1 MKKYIQLLSVASL
14 VVMSSSCNDLLI
26 EDPKNRLAQETFFK
40 TAQDAE
46 SSIFGIYAPMREQEA
61 YRTWYPAM
69 LTNLNDYTFSRGSQ
83 VAISEYVGLDGTNI
97 VRAELIWQ
105 RLYRSINLSN
115 ISIQEI
121 PKIAMDETQ
130 KKALVAEAKFL
141 RALNYFNMVRLFG
154 ALPIRTEP
162 FLDIDNVAGKRMPVA
177 DVYKLIEAD
186 LAQAETDLPDKGAQ
200 EGRPTKWA
208 AKTLL
213 ADAYLTSEQWQ
224 KAASKADEVVKS
236 GKFSLVEVKVPD
248 DFLKI
253 FGPTVQTTTEEI
265 FALKFSRI
273 DQLGWSY
280 VVFPHATNTPYSPG
294 GNRAHFTRPTFPL
307 IRDWPKEDLRKDFN
321 LYTDY
326 VDRVTNRVVAL
337 PAAEPI
343 CFRKYR
349 DGAAPSNNA
358 SGNDYYFYRY
368 ADVLLIYAEA
378 AAMAAN
384 GPDALALERLNM
396 VKRRGYG
403 LNPMVA
409 ATAIDVKAGLSKDT
423 FREILMNERAYEFML
438 EFKRWFD
445 LKRMG
450 TPYLKAKIKEALN
463 RDVKDVHLLF
473 PIPKVEIDNNPDMK
487 PTDQNPGY

>member
-1 MKKYIQLLSVASL
+1 MKKYIKTLSVVSL
-14 VVMSSSCNDLLI
+14 FAVTSCNDLLT
-26 EDPKNRLAQETFFK
+26 EVPRNRLAQETFFK

-46 SSIFGIYAPMREQEA
+46 SSVFGIYAPMREPEA
-61 YRTWYPAM
+61 YRTWFPAM
-69 LTNLNDYTFSRGSQ
+69 LTNLNDYTFGRGSQ
-83 VAISEYVGLDGTNI
+83 VAISEYQGLDGTNI
-97 VRAELIWQ
+97 VRAELVWQ
-105 RLYRSINLSN
+105 RLYQSINYSN

-121 PKIAMDETQ
+121 PKVDMNET
-130 KKALVAEAKFL
+130 KKKELIAEAKFL

-154 ALPIRTEP
+154 AIPIRTEP
-162 FLDIDNVAGKRMPVA
+162 FVDIDKIAGKRMPVSE
-177 DVYKLIEAD
+177 VYKLIEAD
-186 LAQAETDLPDKGAQ
+186 LMQAETDLPDKGAQ

-213 ADAYLTSEQWQ
+213 ADAYLTTEQWQ
-224 KAASKADEVVKS
+224 KAASKADEVIKS
-236 GKFSLVEVKVPD
+236 GKFSLVDVKVSD

-253 FGPTVQTTTEEI
+253 FGPTVQTTTEDI
-265 FALKFSRI
+265 FSLKFSRV

-294 GNRAHFTRPTFPL
+294 GFRAHFTRPTFPL
-307 IRDWPKEDLRKDFN
+307 IRDWAKEDLRKDFN

-368 ADVLLIYAEA
+368 ADALLIYAEA
-378 AAMAAN
+378 SVMAEN
-384 GPDALALERLNM
+384 GPNELAIERLNM
-396 VKRRGYG
+396 VKRRAYG
-403 LNPMVA
+403 QNPMDA
-409 ATAIDVKAGLSKDT
+409 SAIDVKSGLSKEA
-423 FREILMNERAYEFML
+423 FRETVLVERAYEFML

-450 TPYLKAKIKEALN
+450 TTYLKSKIKEALN
-463 RDVKDVHLLF
+463 RDVKDVHLLW

-487 PTDQNPGY
+487 PADQNPGY

>member
-1 MKKYIQLLSVASL
+1 MEKYIKLFSITTLFL
-14 VVMSSSCNDLLI
+14 GTSCSDLLI
-26 EDPKNRLAQETFFK
+26 EVPKNRLAQETFFK

-46 SSIFGIYAPMREQEA
+46 ASVYGIYAPMRTQEA
-61 YRTWYPAM
+61 YRTWFPAM
-69 LTNLNDYTFSRGSQ
+69 LTNLNDYTFGRGSQ
-83 VAISEYVGLDGTNI
+83 VAISEYQGLDGTNI
-97 VRAELIWQ
+97 VRAELVWQ
-105 RLYRSINLSN
+105 RLYRSINYSN
-115 ISIQEI
+115 ISIKEI
-121 PKIAMDETQ
+121 PNVAMDET
-130 KKALVAEAKFL
+130 KKKQLIAEAKFL
-141 RALNYFNMVRLFG
+141 RALNYYNMVRLFG
-154 ALPIRTEP
+154 AIPIRTEP
-162 FLDIDNVAGKRMPVA
+162 FLDIDKVGGKRMPVA
-177 DVYKLIEAD
+177 DVYKLIEED
-186 LAQAETDLPDKGAQ
+186 LTQAETDLPDKGAQ

-213 ADAYLTSEQWQ
+213 ADAYLTTEQWA

-236 GKFSLVEVKVPD
+236 GKFSLVDVKVPD
-248 DFLKI
+248 DFLKV
-253 FGPTVQTTTEEI
+253 FGPTVQTTTEDI
-265 FALKFSRI
+265 FSLKFSRI

-307 IRDWPKEDLRKDFN
+307 IKDWAKEDLRKDFN

-358 SGNDYYFYRY
+358 SGNDYYFFRY
-368 ADVLLIYAEA
+368 ADVLLIFAEA
-378 AAMAAN
+378 SAMAN

-396 VKRRGYG
+396 VKRRAYG
-403 LNPMVA
+403 LSTTIPSVA
-409 ATAIDVKAGLSKDT
+409 VDVKAGLSKEA
-423 FREILMNERAYEFML
+423 FRETVLTERAYEFML

-445 LKRMG
+445 LKRVG
-450 TPYLKAKIKEALN
+450 TPYLKAKIKESLN
-463 RDVKDVHLLF
+463 KDVKDVHLLW